1 MVDFNS
7 KALRRVQYK
16 EGDVIGVVQ
25 FRSMSLDIEQSNPV
39 NKDFE
44 NMINSDDNELFGA
57 FPEWFAH
64 ENDCR
69 SRTGNNMLS
78 IMKLNVEQADRIENL
93 LSKFS
98 TLFSMGT
105 RGFKQTHL
113 TEYIIKTVGSPVEK
127 KPYPLPMVKMDWVH
141 DEV

>member
-1 MVDFNS
+1 M
-7 KALRRVQYK
+7 
-16 EGDVIGVVQ
+16 IGVVQ
-25 FRSMSLDIEQSNPV
+25 FRNTSLEVEHSNPV

-44 NMINSDDNELFGA
+44 NLINSDDDELFGA

-78 IMKLNVEQADRIENL
+78 IMKLNVEQTDCVENL

-113 TEYIIKTVGSPVEK
+113 VEYIIETVGSPVEK
-127 KPYPLPMVKMDWVH
+127 SHIPYLW
-141 DEV
+141 